1 MFNAKRINWTSVAVI
16 ILGLLGLSV
25 SVYLSLKQISGA
37 EIGTCPIFGTG
48 CGDVLHSKYSEFLG
62 IPLAYFGV
70 LFYSLVTI
78 SGILFAIYKKNKLLN
93 WIAFLAII
101 GFVDSVGFIYIQ
113 GVLIGAYCFYCV
125 ISAITAT
132 LLFFLML
139 PTIID
144 KILLY
149 LENRSTVKNDLN

>member
-1 MFNAKRINWTSVAVI
+1 MDFLKKINWLPYGVI
-16 ILGLLGLSV
+16 LLGLTGITV
-25 SVYLSLKQISGA
+25 SIYLSLKQITGA

-48 CGDVLHSKYSEFLG
+48 CGDVLHSKYSKFLG

-70 LFYSLVTI
+70 LFYFSVITLGSLAAITKKEVWI
-78 SGILFAIYKKNKLLN
+78 KLLALFALV
-93 WIAFLAII
+93 
-101 GFVDSVGFIYIQ
+101 GFIDSVGFIYIQ

-125 ISAITAT
+125 ISATAST

-144 KILLY
+144 KVL
-149 LENRSTVKNDLN
+149 DLAEKSD